1 MTTVSPE
8 ASATPR
14 GSESALSYSEFWESG
29 DVPRA
34 HQRLLAD
41 RLLRLPPAEIER
53 LRRLVRRRIMEHEVT
68 FNILGVPE
76 GANRPWDLDLI
87 PLVVD
92 NREWEALSYGLK
104 QRATLWEAF
113 LDDCYGQRR
122 MVAEGIVPAH
132 VVLGNPEF
140 LRPCHGWLPLGG
152 HRLWLYGVDLGREP
166 SGAFRVFSDRA
177 TAPTGAGYALENR
190 LVVGQTLGDLFR
202 EYGVEKLRVF
212 FGKVRESVTRLA
224 PHRGAEPRTV
234 LLTSG
239 PQDESSFEH
248 GYLARYWGFEL
259 VEGRDLTVRN
269 GEVFLKTLSGLSRV
283 DVVMRRVSDVLCDP
297 LELRED
303 STLGVAGLV
312 QAARRGNVGLANP
325 LGAGLVE
332 VPALRPYLPALSKAL
347 LGEELSLPSIETLWC
362 GEPRSLDQVLGASDS
377 FIIKPAFSER
387 RGDAVRLSEMARH
400 DREELLARVR
410 ALPHNFV
417 AEKWP
422 ELSTAPLISEA
433 GRSSGTVAMRT
444 FLCRD
449 GDGFDVMPGGLVR
462 VNAAPDGIFL
472 SRRLRRASKDLWVA
486 AAEPKEEHSLPEM
499 PDQRVELRRGGMDL
513 PSRLLDDLYWLG
525 RYVERC
531 DGASRLVRAGLER
544 TGLDGAETSRPV
556 LAAILRSIQEIGY
569 LPTGLN
575 LRAALANAK
584 SRTAEL
590 LLLGVLVESGPETN
604 LLATLRR
611 IHRLTLSVRSR
622 LSRDAWHVLRRLS
635 QLLDGTS
642 LEKGTSRVADAMEII
657 DELLVTLAAVSGTSL
672 DNMVRGHAW
681 VFLDMGRRVERGG
694 FTLHLVDHLLPPGA
708 TRAHMEALLEIAD
721 SLLTYRARYL
731 SKLQAT
737 PVLDLLLTDDTNP
750 RSLVFQ
756 VATLLGHLAQLPRQ
770 GPARS
775 RAERRLITL
784 HAQLLTADVE
794 QAASGDGS
802 GLRALVEDCSNLLWQ
817 LSDDV
822 TSTWFSHAARSR
834 ALAPPAWIDEELE
847 GR

>member
-1 MTTVSPE
+1 MTTVSPQ
-8 ASATPR
+8 ASSPR
-14 GSESALSYSEFWESG
+14 GSGNAIPYSEFWESG
-29 DVPRA
+29 NVPRP

-41 RLLRLPPAEIER
+41 KLLGLPAAEIER
-53 LRRLVRRRIMEHEVT
+53 LCRLVRRRITEHEVT

-92 NREWEALSYGLK
+92 NREWEALSRALK
-104 QRATLWEAF
+104 QRAALWEAF
-113 LDDCYGQRR
+113 LDDCYGERR
-122 MVAEGIVPAH
+122 MVTEGVVPAH

-140 LRPCHGWLPLGG
+140 LRPCHGWSPLGG
-152 HRLWLYGVDLGREP
+152 RRLWLYGVDLGREP

-202 EYGVEKLRVF
+202 DYGVEKLRAF
-212 FGKVRESVTRLA
+212 FGKVRKSVAELA
-224 PHRGAEPRTV
+224 PRRGAEPRTV

-269 GEVFLKTLSGLSRV
+269 GEVFLKTLSGLLRV
-283 DVVMRRVSDVLCDP
+283 DVVIRRVSDVLCDP

-303 STLGVAGLV
+303 STQGVAGLV
-312 QAARRGNVGLANP
+312 QAARRGDVGLANP
-325 LGAGLVE
+325 LGAGLLE
-332 VPALRPYLPALSKAL
+332 APALRPYLPALARAL
-347 LGEELSLPSIETLWC
+347 LGQDLILPSIETLWC
-362 GEPRSLDQVLGASDS
+362 GDPRALAQVLGASDS
-377 FIIKPAFSER
+377 FVIKPAFSER
-387 RGDAVRLSEMARH
+387 RGDAVRLSEMSKN

-417 AEKWP
+417 AERWP
-422 ELSTAPLISEA
+422 ELSTAPLMTET
-433 GRSSGTVAMRT
+433 GRSTGTVAIRT

-486 AAEPKEEHSLPEM
+486 ASEPKEEHPLPEM

-531 DGASRLVRAGLER
+531 DGAARMVRAGLER
-544 TGLDGAETSRPV
+544 TGLDGTETSRPV
-556 LAAILRSIQEIGY
+556 LTAILRGIQAIGY
-569 LPTGLN
+569 LPAGLS
-575 LRAALANAK
+575 LRSALAGPS
-584 SRTAEL
+584 SRTAEM
-590 LLLGVLVESGPETN
+590 LLLGVLVESGPDTN
-604 LLATLRR
+604 LFATLRR
-611 IHRLTLSVRSR
+611 VHALTLSVRSR
-622 LSRDAWHVLRRLS
+622 LSRDAWQVLRRLTR
-635 QLLDGTS
+635 LLEGTNFA
-642 LEKGTSRVADAMEII
+642 EGTGRVADAVEII
-657 DELLVTLAAVSGTSL
+657 DELLVTLAAVSGTTL

-694 FTLHLVDHLLPPGA
+694 FTLDLVDQLLPPGA
-708 TRAHMEALLEIAD
+708 TRAHMEALLEISD

-756 VATLLGHLAQLPRQ
+756 VAALLRHLEQLPHL

-794 QAASGDGS
+794 LAASGDGS